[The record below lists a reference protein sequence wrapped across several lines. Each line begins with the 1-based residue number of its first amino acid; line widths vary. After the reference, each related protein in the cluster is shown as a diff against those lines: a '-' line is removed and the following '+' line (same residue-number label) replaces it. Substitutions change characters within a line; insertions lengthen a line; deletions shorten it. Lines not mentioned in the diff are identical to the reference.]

1 MMLTQLAEKCFPD
14 ETYQVQV
21 DHLNLVQQVEEVKTT
36 PQEEGI
42 ILSDISCLWL
52 LVS

>member
-1 MMLTQLAEKCFPD
+1 MLNRQISACTD

-21 DHLNLVQQVEEVKTT
+21 NNLNLVQVELKTM
-36 PQEEGI
+36 PQEEGS

-52 LVS
+52 TE